1 MLTAGC
7 GFNEFQYSALLAMI
21 AQVSGFEVGE
31 FIHVIADA
39 HIYDRHIPFVKKL
52 IEREPMAAPVVTIDK
67 TIQDFYQ
74 FTVDSFRVDDYQ
86 THEFKEKIEVAV

>member
-7 GFNEFQYSALLAMI
+7 GFNEFQYSALLVMI

-39 HIYDRHIPFVKKL
+39 HIYDRHIPIVKEI
-52 IEREPMAAPVVTIDK
+52 IEREPFDAPTVVIDMNIK
-67 TIQDFYQ
+67 DFYQ
-74 FTVDSFRVDDYQ
+74 FTVDSFSVDNYQ